1 MYKRMT
7 RKNILIGV
15 LILAIFGFALWVL
28 LPLQASVELV
38 YQASFSDN
46 TTVQEKET
54 AFENA
59 IHAIDNR
66 VTVDKVKDY
75 TVERQDDESIT
86 IRLKNYKNVEAAV
99 ELVGQLDSFT
109 VSEQKLLGGRLGRNG
124 LNLGLD
130 LVGGVH
136 LVYEADVSENS
147 TEQNLNMSRT
157 VTTIKKRID
166 KYGVT
171 EPVIQQ
177 VGADRVMVQL
187 PGFTDIDAA
196 KSLVEQTGFLEF
208 REVETDTSVQPVTLA
223 NYLDENQNSFIDQQ
237 EKGKRIF
244 VRAFVNEE
252 EQLEYETVGFLT
264 SENGT
269 LVFQDASGNT
279 VDRGAL
285 SAFPN
290 SLCWIPARGN
300 NGVALTGDLLSD
312 AQPNSIQEGG
322 TKFVVSI
329 QWNSE
334 GTDIFNNIAA
344 RLYSRPENS
353 DQRALG
359 IFLDDSLLSN
369 PQIQRESYAGGS
381 AQIEGSFTQA
391 EVVEL
396 ANLLKSGALPLP
408 LKQPPLYQEKVS
420 ATLGA
425 DFIEMSW
432 LAGLIGIILVMF
444 FMVAYYRVPGL
455 LASVALVFYGALVL
469 AIFKLWPV
477 TLSLAGI
484 GGFILSIGMA
494 VDANVL
500 IFERMKEELRMGRT
514 LGAAI
519 EAGFNRAWSA
529 IRDSNIT
536 TIIVCIILIWLAS
549 SIVSSAPV
557 MGFAWTLLI
566 GVVVSMVTAIFVTR
580 TLLRLFIHSRLGNKT
595 VLFNIDRGQK

>member
-1 MYKRMT
+1 MT
-7 RKNILIGV
+7 RKNISIGL
-15 LILAIFGFALWVL
+15 LILAIFSFALWVL

-46 TTVQEKET
+46 ATTQEKET

-59 IHAIDNR
+59 ISAIDNR
-66 VTVDKVKDY
+66 VTVEKVKDY

-86 IRLKNYKNVEAAV
+86 IRLKNYKDAKGAV
-99 ELVGQLDSFT
+99 DLVGQLDSFT
-109 VSEQKLLGGRLGRNG
+109 VSEQKLIGGRLGRNG

-130 LVGGVH
+130 LVGGVY
-136 LVYEADVSENS
+136 LVYQADVSENT
-147 TEQNLNMSRT
+147 TEQDLNMSRT

-177 VGADRVMVQL
+177 VGSDRVMIQL
-187 PGFTDIDAA
+187 PGFTNIDAA

-208 REVETDTSVQPVTLA
+208 REVETDTNVQPVTLA
-223 NYLDENQNSFIDQQ
+223 DYLDENQNSFIDQQ

-244 VRAFVNEE
+244 VRSFVNEE
-252 EQLEYETVGFLT
+252 RQLEYETIGFLT
-264 SENGT
+264 SENET

-290 SLCWIPARGN
+290 SLSWIPARGN
-300 NGVALTGDLLSD
+300 NGVELTGDLLSD

-322 TKFVVSI
+322 IPEFVVSI
-329 QWNSE
+329 QWNNE
-334 GTDIFNNIAA
+334 GADIFNDIAA
-344 RLYSRPENS
+344 RLYSRPSGS
-353 DQRALG
+353 DQRDLG

-369 PQIQRESYAGGS
+369 PQIQQPSYSGGS
-381 AQIEGSFTQA
+381 AQIEGNFTQA

-425 DFIEMSW
+425 NFIEMSW

-444 FMVAYYRVPGL
+444 FMIAYYRVPGL
-455 LASVALVFYGALVL
+455 LASVALVFYGAIVL

-549 SIVSSAPV
+549 SIVASAPV

-580 TLLRLFIHSRLGNKT
+580 TLLRLFIHSRLGSKT
-595 VLFNIDRGQK
+595 ELFNIDRGQK

>member
-1 MYKRMT
+1 MT
-7 RKNILIGV
+7 RNNIIMGV

-38 YQASFSDN
+38 YRASFSAN
-46 TTVQEKET
+46 TTVEEKET
-54 AFENA
+54 VFENA
-59 IHAIDNR
+59 MLAIDNR

-86 IRLKNYKNVEAAV
+86 IRLKNYKDVEGAID
-99 ELVGQLDSFT
+99 LVGQLDSFT
-109 VSEQKLLGGRLGRNG
+109 VSDQKLIGGRLGRNG

-130 LVGGVH
+130 LVGGVY
-136 LVYEADVSENS
+136 LVYEADVSENT
-147 TEQNLNMSRT
+147 TEQSLNMSRT
-157 VTTIKKRID
+157 VTIIKNRID

-177 VGADRVMVQL
+177 VGDDRVMVQL

-208 REVETDTSVQPVTLA
+208 REVETDISIQPVTLA
-223 NYLDENQNSFIDQQ
+223 DYLDENQNSFIYQQ
-237 EKGKRIF
+237 ETGKRIF
-244 VRAFVNEE
+244 VRSFVNEKGH
-252 EQLEYETVGFLT
+252 LEYETVGFVT

-269 LVFQDASGNT
+269 LIFKDASGNI

-290 SLCWIPARGN
+290 SLCWMPARGD
-300 NGVALTGDLLSD
+300 NGVELTGDLLSD

-322 TKFVVSI
+322 IPEFVVSI

-334 GTDIFNNIAA
+334 GATIFNDIAA
-344 RLYSRPENS
+344 RLYSRPSGSE
-353 DQRALG
+353 QRALG

-369 PQIQRESYAGGS
+369 PQIQQPSYSGGS
-381 AQIEGSFTQA
+381 AQIEGNFTQA

-432 LAGLIGIILVMF
+432 LAGLIGVILVMF
-444 FMVAYYRVPGL
+444 FMIAYYRVPGL

-500 IFERMKEELRMGRT
+500 IFERMKEEMRMGRT

-566 GVVVSMVTAIFVTR
+566 GVVVSMFTAISVTR

-595 VLFNIDRGQK
+595 ELFNIDRGQK

>member
-1 MYKRMT
+1 MT
-7 RKNILIGV
+7 RKNISIGL
-15 LILAIFGFALWVL
+15 LILAIFSFALWVL

-46 TTVQEKET
+46 ATTQEKET

-59 IHAIDNR
+59 ISAIDNR
-66 VTVDKVKDY
+66 VTVEKVKDY

-86 IRLKNYKNVEAAV
+86 IRLKNYKDAKGAV
-99 ELVGQLDSFT
+99 DLVGQLDSFT
-109 VSEQKLLGGRLGRNG
+109 VSEQKLIGGRLGRNG

-130 LVGGVH
+130 LVGGVY
-136 LVYEADVSENS
+136 LVYQADVSENT
-147 TEQNLNMSRT
+147 TEQDLNMSRT

-177 VGADRVMVQL
+177 VGSDRVMIQL
-187 PGFTDIDAA
+187 PGFTNIDAA

-208 REVETDTSVQPVTLA
+208 REVETDTNVQPVTLA
-223 NYLDENQNSFIDQQ
+223 DYLDENQNSFIDQQ

-244 VRAFVNEE
+244 VRSFVNEE
-252 EQLEYETVGFLT
+252 RQLEYETIGFLT
-264 SENGT
+264 SENET

-290 SLCWIPARGN
+290 SLSWIPARGN
-300 NGVALTGDLLSD
+300 NGVELTGDLLSD

-322 TKFVVSI
+322 IPEFVVSI
-329 QWNSE
+329 QWNNE
-334 GTDIFNNIAA
+334 GADIFNDIAA
-344 RLYSRPENS
+344 RLYSRPSGS
-353 DQRALG
+353 DQRDLG

-369 PQIQRESYAGGS
+369 PQIQQPSYSGGS
-381 AQIEGSFTQA
+381 AQIEGNFTQA

-425 DFIEMSW
+425 NFIEMSW

-444 FMVAYYRVPGL
+444 FMIAYYRVPGL
-455 LASVALVFYGALVL
+455 LASVALVFYGAIVL

-519 EAGFNRAWSA
+519 ETGFNRAWSA

-549 SIVSSAPV
+549 SIVASAPV

-580 TLLRLFIHSRLGNKT
+580 TLLRLFIHSRLGSKT
-595 VLFNIDRGQK
+595 ELFNIDRGQK